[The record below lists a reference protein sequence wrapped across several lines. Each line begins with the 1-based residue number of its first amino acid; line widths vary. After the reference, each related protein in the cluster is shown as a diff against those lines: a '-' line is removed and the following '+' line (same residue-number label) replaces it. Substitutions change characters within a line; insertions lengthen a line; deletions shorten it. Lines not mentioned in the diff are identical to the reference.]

1 MAFDRLFRASLY
13 LTLLLATLLLT
24 IDGVGDGRFGILY
37 PVAACGAAVIAFFTV
52 DRDAKRGIPRD
63 LANYLAMIAAVL
75 GLLEWYNDQN
85 MLLQA
90 IGHTLVY
97 FQLVY
102 YFLQKDV
109 EVDWFLFLTSLVE
122 AVIGVVVNHSNV
134 IGFLVIAWS
143 ISALWTFALFFL
155 RREAVRGG
163 PPPGVTVTPAPA
175 PGDPYP
181 GLVNVA
187 FVFSMVRIA
196 AVTLVLGSAIFLV
209 MPRWPVR
216 GMNRFGSA
224 PAEKHLTGFSREVEL
239 GRMGEILENESV
251 VMSVE
256 FSDENKAILTPDP
269 DILFRGLTFT
279 DYKDHKWTRAET
291 DDVSTDKFNQTLK
304 PGVPIL
310 RQRYKMEP
318 TDGDVLFAVRPILR
332 VELSLAN
339 DVVLNSHD
347 GSLSKRDVRD
357 ELGQKLKAGPNKF
370 DYTVVSA
377 TGNVKIQPSE
387 YFDYGARIPIFTNF
401 PNGLH
406 GPLKAISDPI
416 LAKLRPEVR
425 NAPLEQA
432 RALERYLRD
441 GEFTYT
447 LKMGVVDRD
456 IDPVLDFL
464 KNRKEGH
471 CEYFASALTLM
482 CRAEGIPARL
492 VNGFKGGDWD
502 ELGRVLHVREKHA
515 HSWVEVLVGFERG
528 LPIWETLDPTPSR
541 QRAEVVAQV
550 GASSMRYR
558 YFTDK
563 IRTQWVFYVVGFDSD
578 RQESRIY
585 GPIRS
590 WAEWVVRQFR
600 LMGTRLRSAAMWFY
614 FEDTWQFFSVRG
626 LFVSCSAFLI
636 LVGVYRVGSS
646 LIRRLTGRLES
657 GRSAEEARDPSLA
670 FYDRLVKILT
680 ALGVERPPGET
691 PREFARRATLAL
703 EGLPAASAF
712 SGLPLSVVE
721 VFYAKRFGQREPP
734 EDSLG
739 EINSR
744 LGALEESLAT
754 VARA

>member
-13 LTLLLATLLLT
+13 LTLMLATLLLT
-24 IDGVGDGRFGILY
+24 VDGVSNGLFGIFY
-37 PVAACGAAVIAFFTV
+37 PVAACAAAVVAFFTV
-52 DRDAKRGIPRD
+52 DRDARRAIPRD
-63 LANYLAMIAAVL
+63 LANGLAVIAAVL

-97 FQLVY
+97 FSLVY
-102 YFLQKDV
+102 YFLRKDV
-109 EVDWFLFLTSLVE
+109 EVDWILFLISLAE
-122 AVIGVVVNHSNV
+122 AVIGVVINHSDK

-143 ISALWTFALFFL
+143 VSALWTFGLFFL

-163 PPPGVTVTPAPA
+163 PPPGVTVTPAPV

-181 GLVNVA
+181 GLVNIA
-187 FVFSMVRIA
+187 FVFSMLRIA
-196 AVTLVLGSAIFLV
+196 AATLVLGGVIFLI

-224 PAEKHLTGFSREVEL
+224 PVEKHLTGFSREVEL

-256 FSDENKAILTPDP
+256 FSDASKAIVTPDP
-269 DILFRGLTFT
+269 DILLRGITFT
-279 DYKDHKWTRAET
+279 DYKDRKWTRAET
-291 DDVSTDKFNQTLK
+291 DDIPTDRFNQPLV

-310 RQRYKMEP
+310 RQRYKLEP

-332 VELSLAN
+332 VDVSLAN
-339 DVVLNSHD
+339 DVALNSHD
-347 GSLSKRDVRD
+347 GSLSKREVRD
-357 ELGQKLKAGPNKF
+357 DVGQKLRLGANKF

-377 TGNVKIQPSE
+377 TDGQKPQPAE
-387 YFDYGARIPIFTNF
+387 RFDYGAGLPIFTNL

-406 GPLKAISDPI
+406 VPLRAISEPI

-425 NAPLEQA
+425 NSHLEQA
-432 RALERYLRD
+432 RAMERHLRD

-447 LKMGVVDRD
+447 LRMGVTDRD

-515 HSWVEVLVGFERG
+515 HSWVEVLAGFDG
-528 LPIWETLDPTPSR
+528 GSPIWETLDPTPSR

-550 GASSMRYR
+550 GADSMRYR
-558 YFTDK
+558 YLSDK
-563 IRTQWVFYVVGFDSD
+563 IRTQWVFYVIGFDSD

-585 GPIRS
+585 GPIRA
-590 WAEWVVRQFR
+590 WAGWVARQFR
-600 LMGTRLRSAAMWFY
+600 LLNTRLRSVSMWFY
-614 FEDTWQFFSVRG
+614 FEDYWQFFSVRG
-626 LFVSCSAFLI
+626 FFVSCSAMFL
-636 LVGVYRVGSS
+636 LVGVYRAASWLV
-646 LIRRLTGRLES
+646 RKLTGRS
-657 GRSAEEARDPSLA
+657 VPGRSADDARDPSLA
-670 FYDRLVKILT
+670 FYDRLVKIF
-680 ALGVERPPGET
+680 AGLGVERPPAET
-691 PREFARRATLAL
+691 PGEFARRATLAL
-703 EGLPAASAF
+703 EGLPAASTF
-712 SGLPLSVVE
+712 SGLPTSVVE
-721 VFYAKRFGQREPP
+721 VFYAKRFGQQEPS
-734 EDSLG
+734 EDFLG
-739 EINSR
+739 AIHTR
-744 LGALEESLAT
+744 LGALEEVLAT
-754 VARA
+754 KAAS